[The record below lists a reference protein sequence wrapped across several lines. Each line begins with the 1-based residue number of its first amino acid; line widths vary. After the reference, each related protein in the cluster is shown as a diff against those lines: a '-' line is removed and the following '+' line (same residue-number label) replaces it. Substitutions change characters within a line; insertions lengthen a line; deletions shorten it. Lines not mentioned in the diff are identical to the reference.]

1 MSSQWVDFAAIKAS
15 VEIEQVLE
23 HYRVRLKHVRQDYL
37 RGPCPLPMHG
47 SEQSRESFGV
57 DTGRNVWACHSASC
71 CQARHGKVGGNILD
85 LVACMEACSI
95 REAALQLRAWSD
107 MSRETGLPDQLVSKG
122 KRAGCSQG
130 ELPRLPFTLW
140 LRWHPYLEQRGIQ
153 RQTAAWFGA
162 GYYGGSGFLR
172 GRMVFPIHD
181 EGGELVAYAGRRMDG
196 REPRY
201 LFPPGFRKSQV
212 VFNLHRA
219 VQSAARQGGVAIV
232 VEGFFDCLK
241 VHQAGYGNVV
251 ALMGAS
257 VSGRQSELLHTYFRE
272 LVVML
277 DGDEAGRRASWALIK
292 RWPEAF
298 IAWVPA
304 GWQPDQ
310 LSHDQIQRVLP
321 RLVGCAPQLVSMPSD
336 QILGSASGALGAQ

>member
-1 MSSQWVDFAAIKAS
+1 MSSQWVDFTAIKKS
-15 VEIEQVLE
+15 VDIEQVLE
-23 HYRVRLKHVRQDYL
+23 HYRVRLKRVRKDYL
-37 RGPCPLPMHG
+37 RGLCPLPTHG
-47 SEQSRESFGV
+47 SKQSRESFGV
-57 DTGRNVWACHSASC
+57 DTGRKVWACHSTSC
-71 CQARHGKVGGNILD
+71 CQARQGKVGGNILD

-95 REAALQLRAWSD
+95 REAGLRLRAWSGA
-107 MSRETGLPDQLVSKG
+107 SGETGLPDQLVSKG
-122 KRAGCSQG
+122 KRSGRSQE
-130 ELPRLPFTLW
+130 ELPRLSFTLR
-140 LRWHPYLEQRGIQ
+140 LQWHPYLEQRGIQ
-153 RQTAAWFGA
+153 RQTAAWFGV

-181 EGGELVAYAGRRMDG
+181 ERGELVGYAGRTMDG

-219 VQSAARQGGVAIV
+219 VEVATRQGGVAIV

-257 VSGRQSELLHTYFRE
+257 ISDRQSELLDSFRE

-277 DGDEAGRRASWALIK
+277 DGDEAGRRTSRVLAA
-292 RWPEAF
+292 RWPAATM
-298 IAWVPA
+298 AWVPA

-310 LSHDQIQRVLP
+310 MSSEEIER
-321 RLVGCAPQLVSMPSD
+321 
-336 QILGSASGALGAQ
+336 ILRSVGSAPGA

>member
-1 MSSQWVDFAAIKAS
+1 MGSQWVDFAALKGS
-15 VEIEQVLE
+15 VDIEQVLE
-23 HYRVRLKHVRQDYL
+23 HYHVRLKRVRKEYL
-37 RGPCPLPMHG
+37 RGLCPLPTHG

-71 CQARHGKVGGNILD
+71 GQARHGKVGGNILD

-95 REAALQLRAWSD
+95 REAALRLRAWSD
-107 MSRETGLPDQLVSKG
+107 KWRETGRPDQLVSKG
-122 KRAGCSQG
+122 KRAGGRQE
-130 ELPRLPFTLW
+130 ELPKLPFTLR
-140 LRWHPYLEQRGIQ
+140 LQWHPYLEQRGIQ

-162 GYYGGSGFLR
+162 GYYGGSGLLR
-172 GRMVFPIHD
+172 ERMVFPIHN
-181 EGGELVAYAGRRMDG
+181 ERGELVAYAGRTMDG

-201 LFPPGFRKSQV
+201 LFPPGLPKSQV

-219 VQSAARQGGVAIV
+219 VESAARQGDVAIV

-251 ALMGAS
+251 ALLGAS
-257 VSGRQSELLHTYFRE
+257 ISDRQSELLDTYFRE

-277 DGDEAGRRASWALIK
+277 DGDDAGRRASRALAA
-292 RWPEAF
+292 RWPAAHM
-298 IAWVPA
+298 AWVPA

-310 LSHDQIQRVLP
+310 LSSEDIER
-321 RLVGCAPQLVSMPSD
+321 
-336 QILGSASGALGAQ
+336 ILRSASSAAAA

>member
-1 MSSQWVDFAAIKAS
+1 MSSQWVDFSALKGS
-15 VEIEQVLE
+15 VDIEPVLA
-23 HYRVRLKHVRQDYL
+23 HYRVRLKRVRKDYL
-37 RGPCPLPMHG
+37 RGFCPLPTHG

-71 CQARHGKVGGNILD
+71 CQARNGKVGGNILD
-85 LVACMEACSI
+85 LVAYMEACSI
-95 REAALQLRAWSD
+95 REAALRLRGWSD
-107 MSRETGLPDQLVSKG
+107 TSRETGLPDQLVSKR
-122 KRAGCSQG
+122 KRAGRNQE

-162 GYYGGSGFLR
+162 GYYGGSGLLR
-172 GRMVFPIHD
+172 ERMVFPIHN
-181 EGGELVAYAGRRMDG
+181 ERGELVAYAGRTMDG

-201 LFPPGFRKSQV
+201 LFPPGLPKSQV

-219 VQSAARQGGVAIV
+219 VESAARQGGVAII

-251 ALMGAS
+251 ALLGAS
-257 VSGRQSELLHTYFRE
+257 ISDRQSELLDTYFRE

-277 DGDEAGRRASWALIK
+277 DGDDAGRRASRVLAA
-292 RWPEAF
+292 RWPAAHM
-298 IAWVPA
+298 AWVPA

-310 LSHDQIQRVLP
+310 LSSEDIER
-321 RLVGCAPQLVSMPSD
+321 
-336 QILGSASGALGAQ
+336 ILRSASSAAAA

>member
-1 MSSQWVDFAAIKAS
+1 
-15 VEIEQVLE
+15 
-23 HYRVRLKHVRQDYL
+23 
-37 RGPCPLPMHG
+37 
-47 SEQSRESFGV
+47 
-57 DTGRNVWACHSASC
+57 
-71 CQARHGKVGGNILD
+71 
-85 LVACMEACSI
+85 MEACSI
-95 REAALQLRAWSD
+95 REAALRLRGWSD
-107 MSRETGLPDQLVSKG
+107 TSRETGLPDQLVSKG
-122 KRAGCSQG
+122 KRAGRSQE

-140 LRWHPYLEQRGIQ
+140 LQWHPYLEQRGIQ

-181 EGGELVAYAGRRMDG
+181 ERGELVAYAGRVMDG

-219 VQSAARQGGVAIV
+219 VKSAARQGGVAIV

-257 VSGRQSELLHTYFRE
+257 VSDRQAELLDTYFRE

-277 DGDEAGRRASWALIK
+277 DGDEAGWRASRVLAA
-292 RWPEAF
+292 RRPAAYM
-298 IAWVPA
+298 AWVPA

-310 LSHDQIQRVLP
+310 LSSEEIEEILHRAC
-321 RLVGCAPQLVSMPSD
+321 GAP
-336 QILGSASGALGAQ
+336 GA